1 VSSDSKYVCLPS
13 GGGNYGTAGYCTFIY
28 SVSDLTRPQIT
39 IGSGAYPRQV
49 GFDPKAGLVYAQNHE
64 KQLLIFD
71 PLGVRLK
78 EFTLGPTGDVKQFL
92 VHPDGRKVLILT
104 DKKLYYVQIG
114 ESS

>member
-1 VSSDSKYVCLPS
+1 MNRSGVGDSSFV
-13 GGGNYGTAGYCTFIY
+13 
-28 SVSDLTRPQIT
+28 LTI
-39 IGSGAYPRQV
+39 SL
-49 GFDPKAGLVYAQNHE
+49 FYAQNHE

-71 PLGVRLK
+71 PVGVRLK

-104 DKKLYYVQIG
+104 EKKLYYVQIS